1 MATPDPNQRMRQK
14 VRATTTMG
22 RELNIVSYNLRKHH
36 ASGELRD
43 LARLYEIDIF
53 CLQECDTT
61 DMPDT
66 IEELTLADSTKTNRL
81 GLAIYYR
88 QSRFELRGTR
98 VFALRKSM
106 HDRVMAPAHERLLA
120 AKLFDR
126 ELDKEILVGSFHA
139 APLTASNSLRRKQ
152 IAAAH
157 SALRIMGPGLPT
169 VMVGDYNYPW
179 FRANLS
185 ERMEESGY
193 LLSFSDKPTY
203 ARYKYFK
210 GHFDFVTSAKTRI
223 ESIDTLPQGESDH
236 LPILVRAGVED

>member
-1 MATPDPNQRMRQK
+1 MR
-14 VRATTTMG
+14 

-36 ASGELRD
+36 ASGELID
-43 LARLYEIDIF
+43 LSKLYDIDIL
-53 CLQECDTT
+53 CLQECDTA
-61 DMPDT
+61 DMPER
-66 IEELTLADSTKTNRL
+66 IQHLVLADSTKTNRL

-88 QSRFELRGTR
+88 ESRFDLVTTR

-120 AKLFDR
+120 AKLFDKELGR
-126 ELDKEILVGSFHA
+126 ELLVGSFHA
-139 APLTASNSLRRKQ
+139 APLTATNSLRRKQ

-157 SALRIMGPGLPT
+157 GALRIMGPGLPT

-179 FRANLS
+179 FRNNLS

-210 GHFDFVTSAKTRI
+210 GHFDFVTSAHTRI
-223 ESIDTLPQGESDH
+223 DSIDTLPQGESDH
-236 LPILVRAGVED
+236 LPILIVAGVED

>member
-1 MATPDPNQRMRQK
+1 MA
-14 VRATTTMG
+14 
-22 RELNIVSYNLRKHH
+22 RELNILSYNLREHTAK
-36 ASGELRD
+36 GELRD
-43 LARLYEIDIF
+43 LARLYDVDVM
-53 CLQECDTT
+53 CLQECDSN
-61 DMPDT
+61 DIPERIDHMV
-66 IEELTLADSTKTNRL
+66 LADSTKTNRL
-81 GLAIYYR
+81 GLAIYFR
-88 QSRFELRGTR
+88 DDRFELQATR

-120 AKLFDR
+120 AKLWDM
-126 ELDKEILVGSFHA
+126 ELEKEILVGSFHA
-139 APLTASNSLRRKQ
+139 APLTATNALRRKQ

-169 VMVGDYNYPW
+169 IMVGDYNYPW

-203 ARYKYFK
+203 ARFKYFK
-210 GHFDFVTSAKTRI
+210 GHFDFVTSAHTRI
-223 ESIDTLPQGESDH
+223 DSIDTLPQGESDH

>member
-1 MATPDPNQRMRQK
+1 
-14 VRATTTMG
+14 MG

-43 LARLYEIDIF
+43 LSRLYDVDVM
-53 CLQECDTT
+53 CLQECDTS
-61 DMPDT
+61 DIPERIDH
-66 IEELTLADSTKTNRL
+66 LVLADSTKTNRL
-81 GLAIYYR
+81 GLAVYYR
-88 QSRFELRGTR
+88 DDRFDLEATR

-120 AKLFDR
+120 ARLFDK
-126 ELDKEILVGSFHA
+126 EIDKEILVGSFHA

-157 SALRIMGPGLPT
+157 SALRVMGPGLPT

-210 GHFDFVTSAKTRI
+210 GHFDFVTSAHTRI
-223 ESIDTLPQGESDH
+223 DSIDTLPQGESDH
-236 LPILVRAGVED
+236 LPILVKAGVED

>member
-1 MATPDPNQRMRQK
+1 MTGMGLTATR
-14 VRATTTMG
+14 
-22 RELNIVSYNLRKHH
+22 RELNIVSYNLREHQ
-36 ASGELRD
+36 ASGELTD
-43 LARLYEIDIF
+43 LSRLYDIDIL
-53 CLQECDTT
+53 CLQECDTN
-61 DMPDT
+61 DMPES
-66 IEELTLADSTKTNRL
+66 IRHLELADSTKTNRL
-81 GLAIYYR
+81 GLAVYYR
-88 QSRFELRGTR
+88 ASRFELRGTR

-120 AKLFDR
+120 AKLYDR
-126 ELDKEILVGSFHA
+126 ELEREILVGSFHA

-179 FRANLS
+179 FRSKLG

-203 ARYKYFK
+203 ARFKYFK
-210 GHFDFVTSAKTRI
+210 GHFDFVTSAHTRI
-223 ESIDTLPQGESDH
+223 ESIDTLPQGLSDH

>member
-1 MATPDPNQRMRQK
+1 
-14 VRATTTMG
+14 MG
-22 RELNIVSYNLRKHH
+22 RELNIISYNLREHH
-36 ASGELRD
+36 ASGELID
-43 LARLYEIDIF
+43 LARIYDVDVM
-53 CLQECDTT
+53 CLQECDTS
-61 DMPDT
+61 DMPDD
-66 IEELTLADSTKTNRL
+66 IQHLTLADSTKTNRL

-88 QSRFELRGTR
+88 ASRFELRGTR

-120 AKLFDR
+120 AKLYDR
-126 ELDKEILVGSFHA
+126 EIEKEILVGSFHA
-139 APLTASNSLRRKQ
+139 APLTATNSLRRKQ

-179 FRANLS
+179 FRNSLN
-185 ERMEESGY
+185 ERMVESGY

-210 GHFDFVTSAKTRI
+210 GHFDFVTSAHTRI
-223 ESIDTLPQGESDH
+223 DSIDTLPQGESDH
-236 LPILVRAGVED
+236 LPILVVAGVED

>member
-1 MATPDPNQRMRQK
+1 
-14 VRATTTMG
+14 MG
-22 RELNIVSYNLRKHH
+22 RELNIISYNLRKHH

-43 LARLYEIDIF
+43 LARLYDVDVF
-53 CLQECDTT
+53 CLQECDTE
-61 DMPDT
+61 DMPERIDH
-66 IEELTLADSTKTNRL
+66 LVLADSTKTNRL
-81 GLAIYYR
+81 GLALYYR
-88 QSRFELRGTR
+88 DDRFDLVNTR

-120 AKLFDR
+120 AKLLDK

-139 APLTASNSLRRKQ
+139 APLTATNSLRRKQ

-210 GHFDFVTSAKTRI
+210 GHFDFVTSAHTRI
-223 ESIDTLPQGESDH
+223 ASIDTLPQGESDH

>member
-1 MATPDPNQRMRQK
+1 
-14 VRATTTMG
+14 MG

-43 LARLYEIDIF
+43 LSRLYDVDVM
-53 CLQECDTT
+53 CLQECDTE
-61 DMPDT
+61 DIPERIDH
-66 IEELTLADSTKTNRL
+66 LVLADSTKTNRL
-81 GLAIYYR
+81 GLAVYYR
-88 QSRFELRGTR
+88 EDRFELHATR

-120 AKLFDR
+120 AKLFDK
-126 ELDKEILVGSFHA
+126 EIGKEILIGSFHA

-157 SALRIMGPGLPT
+157 SALRVMGPGLPT

-210 GHFDFVTSAKTRI
+210 GHFDFVTSAHTRI
-223 ESIDTLPQGESDH
+223 DSIDTLPQGESDH
-236 LPILVRAGVED
+236 LPILVVAGVED

>member
-1 MATPDPNQRMRQK
+1 
-14 VRATTTMG
+14 MG
-22 RELNIVSYNLRKHH
+22 PGLNIVSYNLREHH
-36 ASGELRD
+36 ASGELND
-43 LARLYEIDIF
+43 LARLYDIDVL
-53 CLQECDTT
+53 CLQECDTD
-61 DMPDT
+61 DMPTSIRHLT
-66 IEELTLADSTKTNRL
+66 IADSTKTNRL
-81 GLAIYYR
+81 GLAVYYR
-88 QSRFELRGTR
+88 QSRFELRATR

-120 AKLFDR
+120 AKLFDH
-126 ELDKEILVGSFHA
+126 ELGREILVGSFHA

-179 FRANLS
+179 FRSKLG

-203 ARYKYFK
+203 ARFKYFK
-210 GHFDFVTSAKTRI
+210 GHFDFVTSAHTRI
-223 ESIDTLPQGESDH
+223 ESIDTLPQGLSDH